1 MLNNFAKIY
10 KIWIKS
16 LGELGKMPF
25 LQKSLCTKNNK
36 DCVKNNKKYLVGSDT
51 MYLQYGMA
59 VNRIPK
65 YIRLW
70 RKVRRHI
77 NDTKIR

>member
-10 KIWIKS
+10 KIWIKR
-16 LGELGKMPF
+16 LGVLGKMLF
-25 LQKSLCTKNNK
+25 LQKSLCTKKRK
-36 DCVKNNKKYLVGSDT
+36 DCMKNNKKFKEESDM

-65 YIRLW
+65 YIVYGG
-70 RKVRRHI
+70 K
-77 NDTKIR
+77 